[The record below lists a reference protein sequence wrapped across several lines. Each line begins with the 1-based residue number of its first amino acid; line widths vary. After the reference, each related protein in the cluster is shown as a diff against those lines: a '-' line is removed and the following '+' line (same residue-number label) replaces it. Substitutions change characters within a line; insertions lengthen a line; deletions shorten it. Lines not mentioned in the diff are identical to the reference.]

1 MGRRGVRACTR
12 SPGTG
17 IHAPPVGRCG
27 RGALRREPA
36 TEGQRGVDSD
46 HADDRLSRIGSRSTT
61 TVPMFIELAEHLRCP
76 EGHEERAYCVLVP
89 DEMAGRE
96 VVRGSIACPVCEH
109 VYPLRDGIA
118 DFSGTAPAT
127 ATPIEASS
135 SPGSPIA
142 PDVAQ
147 ALLGVAGPG
156 GYVVLLGSAGR
167 VATELAGLM
176 EGIHFIGVN
185 APPVAVDEEGGLGP
199 RASGT

>member
-1 MGRRGVRACTR
+1 
-12 SPGTG
+12 
-17 IHAPPVGRCG
+17 
-27 RGALRREPA
+27 
-36 TEGQRGVDSD
+36 
-46 HADDRLSRIGSRSTT
+46 
-61 TVPMFIELAEHLRCP
+61 MFIELAEHLRCP

-89 DEMAGRE
+89 DEMAGRD

-185 APPVAVDEEGGLGP
+185 APPDVVSSPTLSLVRGADKVPLASSMARGVVVGPEMVRRIWLAESMRVLLRGLRIVVCQEEVTVPDAEPMAAGNGIWVGKK
-199 RASGT
+199 R